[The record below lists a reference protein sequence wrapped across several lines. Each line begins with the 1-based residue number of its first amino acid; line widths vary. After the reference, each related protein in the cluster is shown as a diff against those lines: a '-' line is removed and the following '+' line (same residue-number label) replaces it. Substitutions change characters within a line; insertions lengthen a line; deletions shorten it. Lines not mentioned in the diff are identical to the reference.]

1 MNNCTSHET
10 ISREIGEIK
19 TELAV
24 IRRDLEHIINRFSQ
38 HVDEAERNGGWRDKM
53 VFVEADLK
61 LIRVRLESDRITTRW
76 MMIGS
81 GIIGGLIGS
90 QCVDVITSFL
100 GLFK

>member
-1 MNNCTSHET
+1 MDKCSSHELL
-10 ISREIGEIK
+10 SREMGEIR

-38 HVDEAERNGGWRDKM
+38 HVDEAERTGGWRDKM
-53 VFVEADLK
+53 VLVEADLK
-61 LIRVRLESDRITTRW
+61 LIRARAESDRITTRW

-90 QCVDVITSFL
+90 QCVDVITAFL